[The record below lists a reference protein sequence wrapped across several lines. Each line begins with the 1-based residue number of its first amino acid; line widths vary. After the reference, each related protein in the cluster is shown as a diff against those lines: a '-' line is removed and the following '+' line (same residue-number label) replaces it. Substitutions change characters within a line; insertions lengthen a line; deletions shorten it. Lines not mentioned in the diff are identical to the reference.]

1 MKKLVET
8 VKVVVNTS
16 YKPVGLAG
24 GLKVGDEFVILPEGA
39 TEFKTKPNSFSQD
52 YTDEEWTAF
61 KETQAYA
68 TLQKDLARETP
79 GIEYESKVVEDD
91 VTIHTVTRL
100 YPVIG
105 PDEVSLSSLLSV
117 ARAIQSQ
124 QKKAED
130 FPAAAVILRGR
141 DEAAILSNILSQ
153 GEKFAS
159 EKGELRGKVLDIIQY
174 KVKTKRGETVTMKAT
189 VWAFVNLAK

>member
-1 MKKLVET
+1 MKKLVESI
-8 VKVVVNTS
+8 KVVVNTS

-39 TEFKTKPNSFSQD
+39 TEFRTKANSFSQD
-52 YTDEEWTAF
+52 YTDEEWSEF
-61 KETQAYA
+61 KQTQAYA
-68 TLQKDLARETP
+68 TLRKDLARETP
-79 GIEYESKVVEDD
+79 GIEYTSVVEDD

-105 PDEVSLSSLLSV
+105 PDEVSLSALLSV

-124 QKKAED
+124 QKKPED

-141 DEAAILSNILSQ
+141 DEAAILANILAQ

-159 EKGELRGKVLDIIQY
+159 EKGELRGKVLDVIQY